1 MTTLVAIQGNGWA
14 VIGSDSLSTDDNGR
28 PINMA
33 TPKIVKNGPYLI
45 AGAGSVR
52 GCNILQHGWTPPKP
66 RGDLDRFMTKTFIP
80 AMRKAFLDAGYDMK
94 QDSSSALHDS
104 EFIVIVHGVIYPI
117 FEDYSWERSIDP
129 FYVSG
134 SGGAYALG
142 CLKALKEY
150 MSDDEWSARGA
161 IEKAISVAIECD
173 TSTGGSI
180 YLASQKD
187 MR

>member
-1 MTTLVAIQGNGWA
+1 MTTLAAVQGEGWA
-14 VIGSDSLSTDDNGR
+14 VIGSDSLSTDENGR

-33 TPKIVKNGPYLI
+33 TPKIVKNGSFLI

-66 RGDLDRFMTKTFIP
+66 RGELDRFMTKTFIP
-80 AMRKAFLDAGYDMK
+80 SMRKAFLDAGYDMK

-104 EFIVIVHGVIYPI
+104 EFLVLVHGVIYPI
-117 FEDYSWERSIDP
+117 FEDYSWERSKDP
-129 FYVSG
+129 LYVSG

-142 CLKALKEY
+142 ALKTQNI
-150 MSDDEWSARGA
+150 DDEWSARQA
-161 IEKAISVAIECD
+161 IEKAINIAIECD
-173 TSTGGSI
+173 TSSGGSI

-187 MR
+187 TR

>member
-1 MTTLVAIQGNGWA
+1 MTTLAAIQGDGWA
-14 VIGSDSLSTDDNGR
+14 VIGSDSLSTDDSGR

-33 TPKIVKNGPYLI
+33 TPKIVQNGQYLI

-52 GCNILQHGWTPPKP
+52 GCNILQHGWVPPKP
-66 RGDLDRFMTKTFIP
+66 KGDLDRFMTRSFIP
-80 AMRKAFLDAGYDMK
+80 SMRKAFLNAGYDMK

-104 EFIVIVHGVIYPI
+104 EFLVIVHGVIYPI
-117 FEDYSWERSIDP
+117 FEDYSWERSKDP

-142 CLKALKEY
+142 ALKTQHI
-150 MSDDEWSARGA
+150 DDEWSARMA
-161 IEKAISVAIECD
+161 IEQAISVAIECD

-187 MR
+187 NR

>member
-1 MTTLVAIQGNGWA
+1 MTTLAAIQGDGWA

-33 TPKIVKNGPYLI
+33 TPKIVKNGVYLI

-52 GCNILQHGWTPPKP
+52 GCNILQHGWVPPKP
-66 RGDLDRFMTKTFIP
+66 RGDLDKFITKSFIP
-80 AMRKAFLDAGYDMK
+80 SMRKAFLDAGYDMK
-94 QDSSSALHDS
+94 QDSSNALHDS
-104 EFIVIVHGVIYPI
+104 EFLVIVHGVIYPI
-117 FEDYSWERSIDP
+117 FEDYSWERSKDSL
-129 FYVSG
+129 YVSG

-142 CLKALKEY
+142 ALKTQNI
-150 MSDDEWSARGA
+150 DDEWSARQA
-161 IEKAISVAIECD
+161 IEKAITIAIECD
-173 TSTGGSI
+173 TSSGGSI

>member
-1 MTTLVAIQGNGWA
+1 MTTLAAVQGDGWA
-14 VIGSDSLSTDDNGR
+14 VIGSDSLSTDENGR

-33 TPKIVKNGPYLI
+33 TPKIVKNGSFLI

-66 RGDLDRFMTKTFIP
+66 RGELDRFMTKAFIP
-80 AMRKAFLDAGYDMK
+80 SMRKAFLDAGYDMK

-104 EFIVIVHGVIYPI
+104 EFLVLVHGVIYPI
-117 FEDYSWERSIDP
+117 FEDYSWERSKDP
-129 FYVSG
+129 LYVSG

-142 CLKALKEY
+142 ALKTQSVE
-150 MSDDEWSARGA
+150 DEWSARQA
-161 IEKAISVAIECD
+161 IEKAINIAIECD
-173 TSTGGSI
+173 TSSGGSI

-187 MR
+187 TR